1 MPELRAHGMECL
13 MGRRIRFK
21 GAYEPYVIGTHRPS
35 DFEQWRGVR
44 KPRYET
50 VLVNTTE
57 GLTCMKCRKPIGMGG
72 RHYVTRDKAAIHE
85 IC

>member
-1 MPELRAHGMECL
+1 

-21 GAYEPYVIGTHRPS
+21 GAYEPYVVGARRPS
-35 DFEQWRGVR
+35 DFEQWGGVR

-50 VLVNTTE
+50 VLVNTSE